1 MAELNVKV
9 GDKVLFTSSFQG
21 KTTEI
26 ITKVI
31 KITPTGRIRVEI
43 APEIMFNKYGCE
55 MGRLRGIYTTRYLSA
70 LTPEKEKEI
79 KEKGIINGCKKAFDN
94 KKDELTYDQA
104 LEILRVLDYPQRD
117 LEA

>member
-9 GDKVLFTSSFQG
+9 GDKVLFTSTFQG
-21 KTTEI
+21 KTTET

-43 APEIMFNKYGCE
+43 APEIMFNKYGGE

-70 LTPEKEKEI
+70 LTLEKEKEI
-79 KEKGIINGCKKAFDN
+79 NERKIIDNCKRAFNLCKDKLTVKQAADILKILGC
-94 KKDELTYDQA
+94 LT
-104 LEILRVLDYPQRD
+104 V
-117 LEA
+117 